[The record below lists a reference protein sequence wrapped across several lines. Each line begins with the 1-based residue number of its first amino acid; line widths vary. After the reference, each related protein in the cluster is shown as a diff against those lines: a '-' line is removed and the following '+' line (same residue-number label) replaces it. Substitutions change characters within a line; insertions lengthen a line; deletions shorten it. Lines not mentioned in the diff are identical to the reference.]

1 MLFSCLASGFGS
13 ATRHAKLAVALWL
26 ATLVLAVPATLVFL
40 AWWWGTLAHAVP
52 GRAIDLA
59 AFIDMLEY
67 SDVNPMTSVF
77 AALGGTIVVA
87 LVANAF
93 LSVGV
98 LDVLVGARRARES
111 GTAPVAER
119 LLGRF
124 FHGGGRFFLRSLGVL
139 LVGLVVAA
147 VVVAAGAAAVSAA
160 LRPLDSSMSIALAWT
175 RAVLPVVVV
184 AVLVVFCCGVIVDLA
199 RVDLVRR
206 DTRNPLGAYWRGL
219 TLALRKWWTSL
230 WIWGVALVLVGLLLA
245 LQQVVAPARAPALV
259 AFLGVQ
265 LLFLALGWVRVSML
279 GAELELSSR
288 VRPDP
293 PPPPLEPVGPEPDLS
308 LREPGLQPVVTPD
321 PLPADD
327 TALVAPAEKSPDPL

>member
-40 AWWWGTLAHAVP
+40 AWWWGALAHAVP

-67 SDVNPMTSVF
+67 SDVNPMRSVF
-77 AALGGTIVVA
+77 ATLGGTILVA

-98 LDVLVGARRARES
+98 LDVLVSARRARE
-111 GTAPVAER
+111 GGAMPVAGR

-139 LVGLVVAA
+139 LVGLVVAT
-147 VVVAAGAAAVSAA
+147 VVVAAGAAAVAAA
-160 LRPLDSSMSIALAWT
+160 LRPLDSSMSLALAWT

-184 AVLVVFCCGVIVDLA
+184 AVLVVFCCGVVVDLA

-230 WIWGVALVLVGLLLA
+230 WIWGVALVLIGVLLA

-259 AFLGVQ
+259 AFLGIQ
-265 LLFLALGWVRVSML
+265 LLFLVLGWLRVSML
-279 GAELELSSR
+279 GAELELSAR
-288 VRPDP
+288 VRPDLP
-293 PPPPLEPVGPEPDLS
+293 PPLLEPVGPEPDLS
-308 LREPGLQPVVTPD
+308 LREAETQVEAAME
-321 PLPADD
+321 PATVDEPE
-327 TALVAPAEKSPDPL
+327 LVAPAERKEV